1 MHPNDRRRGFVSR
14 SVVVGDNPYHAPMRD
29 SLRTFLDNIPTL
41 VVIAYHNCNTCVF
54 IRHLEYISHQHCL
67 ITKPSDIRL
76 DIVLHIDPKAVGI
89 VHIGQTIKKR
99 SLLSLHSY
107 MVTIP
112 TDVPV
117 TKAVITWPPSTKLK
131 VKKLSSTRLPGISIL
146 SLGLKWE

>member
-1 MHPNDRRRGFVSR
+1 
-14 SVVVGDNPYHAPMRD
+14 MRD

-41 VVIAYHNCNTCVF
+41 VVIAYHNCNTCIF
-54 IRHLEYISHQHCL
+54 IRHLEYISHQHYL

-76 DIVLHIDPKAVGI
+76 DIVLYINQKAVGI

-107 MVTIP
+107 MVTMP

-117 TKAVITWPPSTKLK
+117 TKAVITWLPSTK
-131 VKKLSSTRLPGISIL
+131 VEGEKKTFRRGC
-146 SLGLKWE
+146 